1 MNALNNIL
9 VVIDPNDEAQHA
21 LARAVVL
28 AKASG
33 ASVTA
38 FLSIYD
44 FSYEMTTMLSIQ
56 ERDAMR
62 KAVIE
67 DREIWI
73 KKIINDQF
81 CEEVDIFVNVLWH
94 NRPFEAIIETVLKH
108 DYDLVV
114 KGTHLHDTLKSII
127 FTPTD
132 WHLLRKCPCP
142 VLLVKEMDWAI
153 DGKIIAAVHTGS
165 DADHHKSLNDKII
178 KESFYLAEL
187 IKAEVHLVNSYPGTP
202 VNIAIEIPE
211 FDPTQYN
218 SVVKQHHEKAVAA
231 LADEYTI
238 ADDKIHIAEGLPE
251 DVIPTIS
258 SDINAELLVIGTIG
272 RTGFSAA
279 IIGNTAEHVL
289 DRINCDVL
297 AVKPDGYVSPLAE
310 DEQ

>member
-9 VVIDPNDEAQHA
+9 VVIDPDDESQHA

-44 FSYEMTTMLSIQ
+44 FSYEMTTMLSIA

-62 KAVIE
+62 KAVVE
-67 DREIWI
+67 DRELWI
-73 KKIINDQF
+73 KEIINQRFSDGI
-81 CEEVDIFVNVLWH
+81 DIFVNVLWH
-94 NRPFEAIIETVLKH
+94 NRPFEAIIETTLKH

-114 KGTHLHDTLKSII
+114 KGTHQHDTLKSII

-142 VLLVKEMDWAI
+142 VLLVKDHEWAEN
-153 DGKIIAAVHTGS
+153 GKILAAVHTGS
-165 DADHHKSLNDKII
+165 DADHHKSLNQKII
-178 KESFYLAEL
+178 NESAYLADL
-187 IKAEVHLVNSYPGTP
+187 ISAEVHLVNAYPGTP

-211 FDPTQYN
+211 FDPSEYN
-218 SVVKQHHEKAVAA
+218 SVVKEHHVKAVAA
-231 LADEYTI
+231 LAEEFNI
-238 ADDKIHIAEGLPE
+238 SEDKTHTTEGLPE
-251 DVIPTIS
+251 DVIPQIS
-258 SDINAELLVIGTIG
+258 AEIDAELLVIGTIG

-289 DRINCDVL
+289 DQINCDVL
-297 AVKPDGYVSPLAE
+297 AVKPEGYVSPLAE
-310 DEQ
+310 V